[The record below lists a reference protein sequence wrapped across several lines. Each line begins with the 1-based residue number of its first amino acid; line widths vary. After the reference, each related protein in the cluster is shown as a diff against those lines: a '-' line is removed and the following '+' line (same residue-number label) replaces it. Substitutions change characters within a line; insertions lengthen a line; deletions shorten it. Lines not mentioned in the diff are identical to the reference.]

1 MKVSYKK
8 GVFLFTILYSRKFWW
23 GFWFSELKTYQYYF
37 ILLYAEALAITKFK
51 IRQCILMTD
60 SPNLMLAKVI
70 YMAYSLR
77 DGALFFVIAIDD
89 FLFVYSANLDKELK
103 YDRQKLEANRG
114 LTQQHHQLLQQK
126 VMYEEGGMGSELSVM
141 MILLSVQNI
150 QFGDAP

>member
-1 MKVSYKK
+1 
-8 GVFLFTILYSRKFWW
+8 
-23 GFWFSELKTYQYYF
+23 
-37 ILLYAEALAITKFK
+37 
-51 IRQCILMTD
+51 MTD
-60 SPNLMLAKVI
+60 SPNLMFAKVI

-126 VMYEEGGMGSELSVM
+126 VMYEEGGG
-141 MILLSVQNI
+141 
-150 QFGDAP
+150 GDGIWA